1 MKIAL
6 CGLPFSGKS
15 TVFKALAAKAI
26 QPKTAGSGKIQL
38 NIATLEVKD
47 ERLQKLAEILGSQK
61 VTYPKISLVDLVYL
75 GEAAAKGMDTAA
87 LREFD
92 ALALVIGA
100 FSSKDPLADLKN
112 IESEFILGD
121 LQLVQNRIERIHKE
135 RKGAPKKEDD
145 PELLLLKR
153 LVQAL
158 EAETLLKGLTLGA
171 DELKILAGFQLLTL
185 KPLLIVANVSEEQLK
200 NQGCRDLKKQVEA
213 GNEKFFSLCA
223 KLETEIEE
231 LAEEERADFMK
242 ELGLETLSR
251 ERFIQTCFQAQN
263 KIMFFTV
270 VGKEARAWAITQG
283 ISALGAAGS
292 VHSDMERGFIRAEVI
307 NYRDFAECGSFAKAK
322 EKGLLRLES
331 KEYPVQD
338 GDIINFKFS
347 V

>member
-15 TVFKALAAKAI
+15 TVFKALAAKTI

-47 ERLQKLAEILGSQK
+47 ERLQKLAEILNSEK
-61 VTYPKISLVDLVYL
+61 ITYPKISLVDLVYL

-87 LREFD
+87 IREFD

-100 FSSKDPLADLKN
+100 FSGKDALSDLKN
-112 IESEFILGD
+112 IESELILGD
-121 LQLVQNRIERIHKE
+121 LQLVQNRIEKIHKE
-135 RKGAPKKEDD
+135 KKGTPKKEED

-153 LVQAL
+153 LAQTL
-158 EAETLLKGLTLGA
+158 EGETLLKDLTLGA

-185 KPLLIVANVSEEQLK
+185 KPMVIVANISEGQLK
-200 NQGCRDLKKQVEA
+200 GQGWQDLKKQVEA
-213 GNEKFFSLCA
+213 KGEKFLSLCA
-223 KLETEIEE
+223 KLEAEIEE
-231 LAEEERADFMK
+231 LPEEERAEFMK
-242 ELGLETLSR
+242 ELGLENLSR
-251 ERFIQTCFQAQN
+251 EKFIQICFQAQN

-270 VGKEARAWAITQG
+270 VGKEARAWPITQG
-283 ISALGAAGS
+283 TSALGAAGS

-307 NYRDFAECGSFAKAK
+307 NYKNFIECGSFAKAK